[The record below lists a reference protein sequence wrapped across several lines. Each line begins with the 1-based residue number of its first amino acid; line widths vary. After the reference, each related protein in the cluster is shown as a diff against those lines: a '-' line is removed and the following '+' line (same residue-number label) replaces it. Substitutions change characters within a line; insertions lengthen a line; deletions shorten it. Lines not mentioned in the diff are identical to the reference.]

1 MVQVYQ
7 RLKEQNL
14 KSSLILQ
21 VHDEL
26 ILEVHKDEV
35 EQVKEMV
42 QWEMEHAMALDVP
55 LKVEIS
61 IGENWYDTK

>member
-1 MVQVYQ
+1 MVVY
-7 RLKEQNL
+7 RELKERKL
-14 KSSLILQ
+14 KSRLILQ

-35 EQVKEMV
+35 EQGKEMV